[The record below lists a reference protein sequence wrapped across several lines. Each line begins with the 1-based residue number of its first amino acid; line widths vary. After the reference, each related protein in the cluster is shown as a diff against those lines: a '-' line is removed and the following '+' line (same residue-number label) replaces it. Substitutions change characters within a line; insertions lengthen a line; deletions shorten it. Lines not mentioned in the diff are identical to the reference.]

1 MDKNKKT
8 GLTRLYHASQYSL
21 KGLLAVW
28 KNEAAFRQETTVAII
43 AIILAYCLDFTT
55 IERILLIGSIVLVI
69 IVEIINSAI
78 ETAIDRIGSEQHPL
92 SGQAKD
98 IASAAVFITI
108 VMAFFVWISILI

>member
-1 MDKNKKT
+1 M
-8 GLTRLYHASQYSL
+8 
-21 KGLLAVW
+21 W

>member
-1 MDKNKKT
+1 
-8 GLTRLYHASQYSL
+8 
-21 KGLLAVW
+21 
-28 KNEAAFRQETTVAII
+28 
-43 AIILAYCLDFTT
+43 
-55 IERILLIGSIVLVI
+55 ERILLIGSILLVI

-108 VMAFFVWISILI
+108 LMAFFVWMSILI